1 MSLNSKLKLIKTQK
15 TKNDKKTSFPQEQVE
30 NAIFKPIL
38 NKIMTT
44 GNECMKYNF
53 GAALTTKE
61 PIIPIKIDIFPLSQE
76 THLDQY
82 EKN

>member
-1 MSLNSKLKLIKTQK
+1 
-15 TKNDKKTSFPQEQVE
+15 
-30 NAIFKPIL
+30 
-38 NKIMTT
+38 MTT